1 MSVSIGSINNI
12 ASSALG
18 GVQKAR
24 VASIQNTTAVTQQP
38 SNPATIVT
46 LGQSNSQTTGL
57 YSSSGVIGKPSPHA
71 IYGSQAIA
79 NPSSSTNATT
89 AQSTTQNQKQ
99 LQHYAA
105 IQETAA
111 IHQSE
116 KSGTKISSLS

>member
-12 ASSALG
+12 ASSAIG

-24 VASIQNTTAVTQQP
+24 IASIQDTKTVTQQP
-38 SNPATIVT
+38 SNPAAIVT
-46 LGQSNSQTTGL
+46 LGQSSSQTTGL
-57 YSSSGVIGKPSPHA
+57 YNSSGVSGKPSPHS
-71 IYGSQAIA
+71 IYGSQAFA
-79 NPSSSTNATT
+79 NPSSITNATT
-89 AQSTTQNQKQ
+89 AKLSAQNQKQ